1 MTLKKFTFNV
11 LEKDDQARSGL
22 IETHRGSIHTPVF
35 MPVGTQATIKG
46 TFIDDVIETGS
57 EIILSN
63 TYHLMLRPGVERI
76 KSLGGLHEFMN
87 CKLPILTDSGGFQ
100 VMSLSKL
107 SKVDKEKGA
116 IFQSH
121 IDGKKFILSP
131 EESIRIQKELN
142 SDIVMVM
149 DECPK
154 KSNDYK
160 KIKKS
165 MDLSMY
171 WANRSKKAFGVNSH
185 KAIFGI
191 IQGGLFKDLRID
203 SLNQLLNI
211 DFNGYAIGGL
221 AVGESQKEMFNVLD
235 DLTNLMPKDKPRYL
249 MGVGTPSDILGA
261 VKRGIDMFDCVLPT
275 RSGRTGLAFTWD
287 GRINIRN
294 AKYQNDNSPLDI
306 NTNKFGL
313 NKYTKNYLNHL
324 FNTNEMLG
332 SMLLTLHNINFYQE
346 LMNAIRKNIKNGT
359 FQQFHDKYINNL

>member
-1 MTLKKFTFNV
+1 MALKKFSFNV
-11 LEKDDQARSGL
+11 EEKDNQARLGL
-22 IETHRGSIHTPVF
+22 IKTHRGNINTPAF

-46 TFIDDVIETGS
+46 TFINDIIKTGS

-63 TYHLMLRPGVERI
+63 TYHLMIRPGVDRI
-76 KSLGGLHEFMN
+76 KSSGGLHQFMN

-107 SKVDKEKGA
+107 NKIDREKGA
-116 IFQSH
+116 IFNSH

-131 EESIRIQKELN
+131 EESIRIQKILN

-160 KIKKS
+160 KISKS

-171 WANRSKKAFGVNSH
+171 WAERSKKAFGKNPH
-185 KAIFGI
+185 KGIFGI
-191 IQGGLFKDLRID
+191 IQGGLFKDLRIK
-203 SLNQLLNI
+203 SLEQLAKI

-221 AVGESQKEMFNVLD
+221 AVGESQNEMFKVLD
-235 DLTNLMPKDKPRYL
+235 DLTYLMPIDKPRYL

-275 RSGRTGLAFTWD
+275 RSGRTGLAFTWN

-294 AKYQNDNSPLDI
+294 SKYQQDNKPLDI
-306 NTNKFGL
+306 NTKNFSL
-313 NKYTKNYLNHL
+313 NKYSKNYLNHL

-346 LMNAIRKNIKNGT
+346 LMAAIRKNIKNGT
-359 FQQFHDKYINNL
+359 FQQFHDKYINKL

>member
-1 MTLKKFTFNV
+1 MALKKFSFNV
-11 LEKDDQARSGL
+11 EEKDKQARLGL
-22 IETHRGSIHTPVF
+22 IKTHRGNISTPAF

-46 TFIDDVIETGS
+46 TFIDDIIKTGS

-63 TYHLMLRPGVERI
+63 TYHLMIRPGVDRI
-76 KSLGGLHEFMN
+76 ESSGGLHHFMN

-107 SKVDKEKGA
+107 NKIDKEKGA
-116 IFQSH
+116 IFNSH

-131 EESIRIQKELN
+131 EESIRIQKSLN

-154 KSNDYK
+154 KSDDYK

-171 WANRSKKAFGVNSH
+171 WADRSKKAFGLNPQ

-191 IQGGLFKDLRID
+191 IQGGLFRDLRVD
-203 SLNQLLNI
+203 SLEQLLNI
-211 DFNGYAIGGL
+211 DFDGYAVGGL
-221 AVGESQKEMFNVLD
+221 AVGESQEEMFKVLD
-235 DLTNLMPKDKPRYL
+235 DITNIMPSDKPRYL

-261 VKRGIDMFDCVLPT
+261 VNRGIDMFDCVLPT
-275 RSGRTGLAFTWD
+275 RSGRTGLAFTWN
-287 GRINIRN
+287 GRVNIRN
-294 AKYQNDNSPLDI
+294 SKYQKDNSPLDI
-306 NTNKFGL
+306 NTNKFDL
-313 NKYTKNYLNHL
+313 NKYSKNYLNHL

-332 SMLLTLHNINFYQE
+332 SMLLSLHNINFYQE
-346 LMNAIRKNIKNGT
+346 LMSAIRNNIKNGT
-359 FQQFHDKYINNL
+359 FQQFHDKYFNKL